1 MLDNEILSKYEI
13 HETLGMGSFGKV
25 HLGIHKKTKIK
36 VAIKLIN
43 KKKLFDM
50 NMEDKIRKETN
61 IMLRLYHKNIVNFYE
76 ILDVY
81 FYIIFAFEYVEN
93 GELFDYVVH
102 KLRLKELEAKK
113 FFYEIVCGVEY
124 LHDNYICHRDL
135 KLENILLD
143 KNYNIKIVDF
153 GLSNFMKNDFLK
165 TSCGSPNYASP
176 EVISGKTYLG
186 CEIDVW
192 SLGVILFAMLCGFLP
207 FDDEDIHDL
216 FEKIKNGIFS
226 IPGHVSYYAKDLIKK
241 ILIVD
246 PSKRITVHQIKKHP
260 WFFIDYNILD
270 LMSNN
275 IINYYID
282 KKILKYLIKIG
293 YTFHK
298 NKKKNE
304 KCYYNNYSTLLDK
317 DENCHFVFDNYFNR
331 GKYTNKEN
339 VIFYNQMDNIY
350 FAHKLIYVN
359 KTNSRLKE
367 KKYKLNSFYNILHI
381 YNLKDFFKIKEEYID
396 VANDRSDNK
405 IVRFNKSINL
415 IKKRIKNRIS
425 SRLHLRNFTN
435 NNLKVNYSNQLNLI
449 ENNTYFVGSF
459 HSNKKKTNTPET
471 MNESMDNK
479 VEYMDYNKN
488 DSRDKS
494 DDEFTFN
501 FQERIQFYH
510 NYHNNIYNYN
520 YCCVNEKYNE
530 TNNWKLGI
538 ETDLDINKIFTIIL
552 NNLEK
557 LNFTVR
563 FLDINKIYCYKKN
576 NFTKKQDVMI
586 ENNDNNCN
594 AIYSNNVIND
604 YLKINGNQ
612 EECEEDCTA
621 LYICI
626 FSKHN
631 FYYIDFLSHHG
642 HLIKCSLEILKLRSK
657 ICEDIISIKKIKK

>member
-76 ILDVY
+76 IMDVY

-143 KNYNIKIVDF
+143 RNYNIKIVDF

-216 FEKIKNGIFS
+216 FEKIRNGIFS

-246 PSKRITVHQIKKHP
+246 PSKRITLNQIKKHP

-298 NKKKNE
+298 NQKENKQND
-304 KCYYNNYSTLLDK
+304 YNYNNILLDR
-317 DENCHFVFDNYFNR
+317 DEDCHFLFDNYSNR
-331 GKYTNKEN
+331 KKYTNKKN

-350 FAHKLIYVN
+350 FAHKLLYVN
-359 KTNSRLKE
+359 KINSEIKK

-381 YNLKDFFKIKEEYID
+381 YNLKNFFSIK
-396 VANDRSDNK
+396 NDDTDSDDDRTRNK
-405 IVRFNKSINL
+405 MLCFNKNLNL
-415 IKKRIKNRIS
+415 IKKKIKNKIS
-425 SRLHLRNFTN
+425 SRMHTRNITN
-435 NNLKVNYSNQLNLI
+435 NNLKSNSSNKLNLI
-449 ENNTYFVGSF
+449 ENNTYFLGTF
-459 HSNKKKTNTPET
+459 QSNKKKTNIPEKP
-471 MNESMDNK
+471 NESLEK
-479 VEYMDYNKN
+479 VEYNDCHKS
-488 DSRDKS
+488 DSRETS
-494 DDEFTFN
+494 DDDYTYN
-501 FQERIQFYH
+501 FEERILFYH

-520 YCCVNEKYNE
+520 YCCENEKNNDV
-530 TNNWKLGI
+530 NNWKLGI
-538 ETDLDINKIFTIIL
+538 ETYLDIDKIFTIIL

-557 LNFTVR
+557 FNFIVR
-563 FLDINKIYCYKKN
+563 FLDINKIYCYKKKELK
-576 NFTKKQDVMI
+576 KKQDVMI
-586 ENNDNNCN
+586 ENNNNYN
-594 AIYSNNVIND
+594 SFNSNNFIKDDLNINRME
-604 YLKINGNQ
+604 Q
-612 EECEEDCTA
+612 QEFEECCTSF
-621 LYICI
+621 YMYI

-631 FYYIDFLSHHG
+631 FYYIDFYSLSG
-642 HLIKCSLEILKLRSK
+642 HLIKCSLDILKLRSR
-657 ICEDIISIKKIKK
+657 IYEDIISIDKTKN